1 MKVKDRRALMD
12 DPVLVRLLQEVKTW
26 EARLLLQ
33 VGMRT
38 LWFGAK
44 VSVSA
49 EGPRRTRREV
59 HEVSLQYLEMALQA
73 VSELVS

>member
-44 VSVSA
+44 VSDYS
-49 EGPRRTRREV
+49 
-59 HEVSLQYLEMALQA
+59 
-73 VSELVS
+73 